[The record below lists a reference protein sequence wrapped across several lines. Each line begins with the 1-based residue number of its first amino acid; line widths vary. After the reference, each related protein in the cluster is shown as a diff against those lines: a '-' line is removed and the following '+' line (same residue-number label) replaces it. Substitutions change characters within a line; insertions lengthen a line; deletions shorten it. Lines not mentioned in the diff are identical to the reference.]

1 MCLRCMDQMLKMQ
14 IPQNFQSPTH
24 EHLWEWD
31 PGIIILISSIDAFD
45 PGALK
50 TLLCETLT

>member
-45 PGALK
+45 PGAFK